1 MNKFNQFQSVVYTKN
16 FDIICVTETWLNN
29 SVFNNEILL
38 TLSQRQSESR
48 RRCPI
53 VAIHNSIPS
62 QLCHTNNSIEMISVL
77 LNTRPK
83 LLLICLYIP
92 PNCTSEYQQE
102 TLHAI
107 SNIQNVRTI
116 ILRDFNTPDINWLT
130 LCGGSPFSH
139 NLCNTLHH
147 LNYLQ
152 LVNTPTHQA
161 GNILDLILTNAPHR
175 NSNIVVSTDSMLNS
189 DHFLITA
196 DILSHSNITR

>member
-29 SVFNNEILL
+29 TVFNNEILPTSYTIYRKDRANRGGGFL
-38 TLSQRQSESR
+38 IASN
-48 RRCPI
+48 
-53 VAIHNSIPS
+53 NSIPS
-62 QLCHTNNSIEMISVL
+62 QLCHISDSIEMISVH

-83 LLLICLYIP
+83 LLLICLYIL
-92 PNCTSEYQQE
+92 PNCTSENQQK

-107 SNIQNVRTI
+107 SNIRNDDSTI
-116 ILRDFNTPDINWLT
+116 LTGEFNAPDINWLA
-130 LCGGSPFSH
+130 LFAGSPFSR

-161 GNILDLILTNAPHR
+161 GNMLDLILTNATHR
-175 NSNIVVSTDSMLNS
+175 TIYK
-189 DHFLITA
+189 
-196 DILSHSNITR
+196 